1 MLIAMAGLPGAGKTT
16 LAEVVGARRKIT
28 VLSVDQIETAI
39 LKAGISAGQPTG
51 LAAYLVA
58 GTLAESVLMHDRDII
73 IDAVNAVDPA
83 REQWVNLAER
93 TGSSIRFIE
102 VVCSDREEHK
112 NRLVER
118 AARREL
124 SGAAALNAVEHNLDE
139 YSPWAGASG
148 AVARITLDSAG
159 AIGVNVERAI
169 AFLDA

>member
-1 MLIAMAGLPGAGKTT
+1 MAGLPGAGKST
-16 LAEVVGARRKIT
+16 LAEIVGARRKIT

-39 LKAGISAGQPTG
+39 LKAGISGEQPTG

-58 GTLAESVLMHDRDII
+58 ETLAETVLTQDRDII

-93 TGSSIRFIE
+93 TGSGVRFIE
-102 VVCSDREEHK
+102 VVCSDRDEHK
-112 NRLVER
+112 TRLVER
-118 AARREL
+118 AAKRER
-124 SGAAALNAVEHNLDE
+124 SGAVARNAVEHNLDE
-139 YSPWAGASG
+139 YSPWTGASG

>member
-1 MLIAMAGLPGAGKTT
+1 MLIAMAGLPGAGKST
-16 LAEVVGARRKIT
+16 LAEIVGARRKIT

-39 LKAGISAGQPTG
+39 LKAGISSGQPTG

-83 REQWVNLAER
+83 REQWVDLAER
-93 TGSSIRFIE
+93 TGSGIRFIE

-112 NRLVER
+112 SRLVER
-118 AARREL
+118 AARREQ
-124 SGAAALNAVEHNLDE
+124 SGAIVRNAVEHNLDE
-139 YSPWAGASG
+139 YSPWTGASG
-148 AVARITLDSAG
+148 AVARITLDSTG
-159 AIGVNVERAI
+159 PIGINVERAI

>member
-16 LAEVVGARRKIT
+16 LAEVVGARRKIP

-39 LKAGISAGQPTG
+39 LKAGIAAGQPIG

-58 GTLAESVLMHDRDII
+58 ESLAESLLMNDRDVI

-93 TGSSIRFIE
+93 TGSGIRFIE
-102 VVCSDREEHK
+102 VVCSDREVHK
-112 NRLVER
+112 QRLVER
-118 AARREL
+118 AEKREL
-124 SGAAALNAVEHNLDE
+124 SAVPTLNAVEHNLDE
-139 YSPWAGASG
+139 YTAWSGASG

-159 AIGVNVERAI
+159 ALGVNVERAV

>member
-1 MLIAMAGLPGAGKTT
+1 MLIAMAGLPGAGKST

-39 LKAGISAGQPTG
+39 LKAGISAGQPIG

-58 GTLAESVLMHDRDII
+58 ETLAESVLMHGRDII

-93 TGSSIRFIE
+93 TGSGVRFIE
-102 VVCSDREEHK
+102 IVCSDREEHK
-112 NRLVER
+112 SRLVER
-118 AARREL
+118 AAKRAQ
-124 SGAAALNAVEHNLDE
+124 SGAIARNAVEHNLDE
-139 YSPWAGASG
+139 YSPWSGSSG

-159 AIGVNVERAI
+159 SLGVNVERAI

>member
-1 MLIAMAGLPGAGKTT
+1 MLIAMAGLPGAGKST
-16 LAEVVGARRKIT
+16 LAEVVGARRKTT

-39 LKAGISAGQPTG
+39 LKAGISSGQPTG

-58 GTLAESVLMHDRDII
+58 ETLAESVLMNGNDII

-93 TGSSIRFIE
+93 TGSGIRFIE
-102 VVCSDREEHK
+102 VVCSDEELHK
-112 NRLVER
+112 ERLVER
-118 AARREL
+118 AAKREL
-124 SGAAALNAVEHNLDE
+124 SGASARDAVEQSVDE
-139 YSPWAGASG
+139 YSPWNGVSG

-159 AIGVNVERAI
+159 PIGVNVERAS

>member
-1 MLIAMAGLPGAGKTT
+1 MLIAMAGLPGAGKST
-16 LAEVVGARRKIT
+16 LAEVVGARRNT
-28 VLSVDQIETAI
+28 VVLSVDQIETAI
-39 LKAGISAGQPTG
+39 LEAGISAGQPTG

-58 GTLAESVLMHDRDII
+58 ETLAESVLMHDRDII

-93 TGSSIRFIE
+93 TGSGVRFIE
-102 VVCSDREEHK
+102 VVCSDREMHK
-112 NRLVER
+112 QRLIER
-118 AARREL
+118 AEKREL
-124 SGAAALNAVEHNLDE
+124 SGALVRNAVEHNLDE
-139 YSPWAGASG
+139 YAAWTGTSG

>member
-1 MLIAMAGLPGAGKTT
+1 MLIAMAGLPGAGKST

-39 LKAGISAGQPTG
+39 LQAGISAGQPTG

-58 GTLAESVLMHDRDII
+58 EALAESVLMHDRDII

-93 TGSSIRFIE
+93 TGSGVRFIE

-112 NRLVER
+112 ARLVER
-118 AARREL
+118 AAKREL
-124 SGAAALNAVEHNLDE
+124 TGAAALNAVEHNLDE
-139 YSPWAGASG
+139 YSPWTGASG

-159 AIGVNVERAI
+159 AIGVNVERAV

>member
-16 LAEVVGARRKIT
+16 IAEVVGARRKTT

-39 LKAGISAGQPTG
+39 LKAGISAGQPIG

-58 GTLAESVLMHDRDII
+58 EALAESVLLNDDDII

-83 REQWVNLAER
+83 REQWVSLAER
-93 TGSSIRFIE
+93 TGSGIRFIE
-102 VVCSDREEHK
+102 VVCSDEAVHEQ
-112 NRLVER
+112 RLVER
-118 AARREL
+118 AAKRAL
-124 SGAAALNAVEHNLDE
+124 AGAPDRDAVEQSVEE
-139 YSPWAGASG
+139 YSPWGGVSG

-159 AIGVNVERAI
+159 PIGVNVERAS

>member
-1 MLIAMAGLPGAGKTT
+1 MLIVMAGLPGAGKTT
-16 LAEVVGARRKIT
+16 LAEVLGARRRVT

-39 LKAGISAGQPTG
+39 LEAGIGAGQPTG

-58 GTLAESVLMHDRDII
+58 ETLAESVLMHDRDII

-83 REQWVNLAER
+83 REQWVSLAER

-102 VVCSDREEHK
+102 VVCSDEAMLK
-112 NRLVER
+112 QRLVER
-118 AARREL
+118 AAKRQL
-124 SGAAALNAVEHNLDE
+124 AGAPTRNAVEQNSDE
-139 YSPWAGASG
+139 YSPWSGISG

-159 AIGVNVERAI
+159 TIGVNVERAT

>member
-1 MLIAMAGLPGAGKTT
+1 MLIAMAGLPGAGKST

-39 LKAGISAGQPTG
+39 LKAGISGGQPTG

-58 GTLAESVLMHDRDII
+58 ETLAESVLMHDRDII

-83 REQWVNLAER
+83 REQWLNLAER
-93 TGSSIRFIE
+93 TGSGVRFIE

-112 NRLVER
+112 SRLVER
-118 AARREL
+118 AAKRQQ
-124 SGAAALNAVEHNLDE
+124 SGAIARNAVEHNLDE
-139 YSPWAGASG
+139 YAPWAGASG